1 MKEEDINYIAALE
14 KAIKK
19 KYGPEAIEN
28 PAKYW
33 DEEKEKVYIAQ
44 LKDFV
49 EKQKK
54 FEVQAEPENVNGVLI
69 TKKLLNKERK
79 NNCSVC
85 SRSVKNINDDIY
97 LLKYDCCE
105 KCYIN
110 YVDGRE
116 TRWMKGWRPENVK
129 KST

>member
-1 MKEEDINYIAALE
+1 MSEKDLNYIAALE

-19 KYGPEAIEN
+19 KYGDDAIQN

-33 DEEKEKVYIAQ
+33 DEDKEKDYLQQ

-49 EKQKK
+49 DKQRKY
-54 FEVQAEPENVNGVLI
+54 ELEAEPQNVNGVLI

-97 LLKYDCCE
+97 ILKFDCCE

-116 TRWMKGWRPENVK
+116 ARWIKGWRPENVT

>member
-1 MKEEDINYIAALE
+1 MKEKDLNYIAGLE

-19 KYGPEAIEN
+19 KYGDAAIQN
-28 PAKYW
+28 PSSYW
-33 DEEKEKVYIAQ
+33 NQEKEKEYLLQ
-44 LKDFV
+44 LEDFV

-54 FEVQAEPENVNGVLI
+54 YELAAEPENVDGILI

-79 NNCSVC
+79 INCSTC
-85 SRSVKNINDDIY
+85 HNLLRRINDEIY
-97 LLKYDCCE
+97 MLKYDCCE
-105 KCYIN
+105 KCFIQ

-116 TRWMKGWRPENVK
+116 DRWLKGWRPENVT

>member
-1 MKEEDINYIAALE
+1 MKEKDLDYIAALE

-19 KYGPEAIEN
+19 KYGVEAIEN
-28 PAKYW
+28 PAKFW
-33 DEEKEKVYIAQ
+33 NEEKEKDYIIQ
-44 LKDFV
+44 LKQSV
-49 EKQKK
+49 EKQRKY
-54 FEVQAEPENVNGVLI
+54 EIEIEPENVNGVLI

-85 SRSVKNINDDIY
+85 SKSVKNINDDIY

-105 KCYIN
+105 KCYIK

-116 TRWMKGWRPENVK
+116 VRWTKGWRPENVR

>member
-19 KYGPEAIEN
+19 KYGSEAIEN

-33 DEEKEKVYIAQ
+33 DEEKEKEYITQ

-54 FEVQAEPENVNGVLI
+54 LEVQAEPENVNGVLI

-116 TRWMKGWRPENVK
+116 ARWAKGWRPENVR

>member
-33 DEEKEKVYIAQ
+33 DEEKEKEYIAQ

-49 EKQKK
+49 EKQRK

-116 TRWMKGWRPENVK
+116 ARWAKGWRPENVR